1 MGDGSGRQEP
11 WRRQEF
17 PGPPRADTPPPP
29 TGGAAG
35 AVPPA
40 WSWARP
46 EGTLLHVASRP
57 QAWGS
62 VAHTLRRGVPHA
74 PATPE
79 RALRPLLSSR
89 DSPVAP
95 ATTSSGPELRP
106 QCTSSATGLP
116 GLWPPRGLPPGVR
129 EGPCRP
135 ASPLDQGAPAAS
147 SPHPAS
153 VPAGGF
159 QRVAV
164 LSPSRMGV
172 GRRVPRSAGGRGSA
186 GLGGASD
193 SRVHPTIGSPHPRRG
208 LSL

>member
-1 MGDGSGRQEP
+1 MTGQADWNPGGGRSSRGLHVRTPLPRPRAE
-11 WRRQEF
+11 RQALSRP
-17 PGPPRADTPPPP
+17 PGP
-29 TGGAAG
+29 G
-35 AVPPA
+35 PA
-40 WSWARP
+40 QKEPCS
-46 EGTLLHVASRP
+46 TSRP

-62 VAHTLRRGVPHA
+62 VARTLRRGATHA

-95 ATTSSGPELRP
+95 VTSSSGPELRP

-164 LSPSRMGV
+164 LSPSRRGW
-172 GRRVPRSAGGRGSA
+172 GGGCRA
-186 GLGGASD
+186 
-193 SRVHPTIGSPHPRRG
+193 RRG
-208 LSL
+208 AGAARGWVGLLTAAYTPP